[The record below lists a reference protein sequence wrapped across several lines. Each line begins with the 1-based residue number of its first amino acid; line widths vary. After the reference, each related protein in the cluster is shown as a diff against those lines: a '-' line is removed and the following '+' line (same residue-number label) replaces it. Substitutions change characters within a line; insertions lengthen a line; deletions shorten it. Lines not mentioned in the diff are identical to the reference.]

1 MLDIPHAINHV
12 PISASLG
19 LKKYMKFKPNTLET
33 VHEPKRIL
41 GKQGEKLIKH
51 FESCE
56 LEAYWDTIGKVWTI
70 GFGNTFYE
78 AGSPVKKGDIITQER
93 ADELFWNIVKMFS
106 VGVEEE
112 VQGLDLSQNELDP
125 LISFAYNVGL
135 DAFKDSTL
143 LEVIKNDK
151 HNYSKIEYQWLR
163 WRYSKGKFVQ
173 GLLNRRKAAY
183 HLYRFGDQCYQH
195 NIQ

>member
-1 MLDIPHAINHV
+1 MLDIPHKVVHT
-12 PISASLG
+12 PISLSLG

-41 GKQGEKLIKH
+41 GNQGEKLIKH

-112 VQGLDLSQNELDP
+112 VQGLDLSQNELDS

-163 WRYSKGKFVQ
+163 WRYSKGKFIQ

-183 HLYRFGDQCYQH
+183 YLYRFGELLF
-195 NIQ
+195 